1 MSAKT
6 LIAIIFMVL
15 VILSAIKIVFPQSAE
30 EIPSINAIDRAV
42 GKANNEF
49 GFKLFSGIV
58 KEDFGDNI
66 FISPLSASMALA
78 MTYNGARGETQ
89 KGMAEA
95 LSIENI
101 NTNELNKSYKNLKK
115 VLEESDPEVKLT
127 ISNSLWARK
136 GMKFKDEFLTVNKNY
151 FDAYLEYL
159 NFSDPSATNVINKWV
174 DKSTNG
180 LIDKIVEEIP
190 GNAILYL
197 INTIYFKGKWT
208 KQFDKKLTTERT
220 FHLLEG
226 TKKHPMMSQ
235 SGKYQYLATPSFQ
248 AVRLPYVGM
257 QYINKQPLGFYIF
270 LPSESSYI
278 KDFLREFNIDNWQ
291 TWIKEFRYM
300 DGDIVIPR
308 FKLEWEKSLASVL
321 MSIGMAQA
329 FDENSADFS
338 GMLDTHAYAN
348 VYIDDVLQKT
358 FIEVD
363 EEGTEAAAVTSVTMA
378 LTSAPP
384 MQRERFRMVVD
395 RPFFCAIED
404 NRTGA
409 ILFMGVV
416 VNPK

>member
-1 MSAKT
+1 MSAKA
-6 LIAIIFMVL
+6 LLAIIFMMI
-15 VILSAIKIVFPQSAE
+15 VILSTIKIVFPQSTE
-30 EIPSINAIDRAV
+30 EIPSIDAIDRAV

-66 FISPLSASMALA
+66 FISPFSASVALA

-89 KGMAEA
+89 EGMANA

-101 NTNELNKSYKNLKK
+101 NTNELNKSYQNLKK
-115 VLEESDPEVKLT
+115 VLEESDPKVKLT
-127 ISNSLWARK
+127 ISNSLWAKK

-159 NFSDPSATNVINKWV
+159 NFGDPNATNIINEWV

-180 LIDKIVEEIP
+180 LIDKIVEKIP

-197 INTIYFKGKWT
+197 INAIYFKGKWT
-208 KQFDKKLTTERT
+208 DQFDKNLTTEKT

-226 TKKHPMMSQ
+226 SKNHPMMSQ
-235 SGKYQYLATPSFQ
+235 SGKYLYLATPSFQ
-248 AVRLPYVGM
+248 AVRLPYG
-257 QYINKQPLGFYIF
+257 NKQFGMYVF
-270 LPSESSYI
+270 LPSESSNI
-278 KDFLREFNIDNWQ
+278 RDFLREFNIDNWQ
-291 TWIKEFRYM
+291 TWIKEFRHM

-321 MSIGMAQA
+321 KSIGMAQA
-329 FDENSADFS
+329 FDGNSADFN
-338 GMLDTHAYAN
+338 GMLDTYAYAN

-378 LTSAPP
+378 LTSATPV
-384 MQRERFRMVVD
+384 QRKRFQMVVD

-404 NRTGA
+404 NKTGA

>member
-1 MSAKT
+1 MSAKA
-6 LIAIIFMVL
+6 LIAIIFMML

-30 EIPSINAIDRAV
+30 EIASIDAIDRAV

-89 KGMAEA
+89 EGMAEA

-101 NTNELNKSYKNLKK
+101 NTNELNKSYQNLKK
-115 VLEESDPEVKLT
+115 VLEESDPKVKLT

-159 NFSDPSATNVINKWV
+159 NFGDPNATNIINKWV

-180 LIDKIVEEIP
+180 LIEKIVEKIP

-197 INTIYFKGKWT
+197 INAIYFKGKWT
-208 KQFDKKLTTERT
+208 EQFDKKLTTERT

-226 TKKHPMMSQ
+226 TKNHPMMSQ

-248 AVRLPYVGM
+248 AVRLPYG
-257 QYINKQPLGFYIF
+257 NKQFGLYFF

-278 KDFLREFNIDNWQ
+278 KDLLREVNIDNWQ

-321 MSIGMAQA
+321 ESIGMAQA

-338 GMLDTHAYAN
+338 GMLDAHTYAN

-384 MQRERFRMVVD
+384 MQRERFLMVVD

-404 NRTGA
+404 NKTGA

>member
-1 MSAKT
+1 MEYEMSAKA
-6 LIAIIFMVL
+6 LIALIFMML

-30 EIPSINAIDRAV
+30 EIASIDAIDRAV

-101 NTNELNKSYKNLKK
+101 NINELNKSYQNLKK
-115 VLEESDPEVKLT
+115 VLEESDPKVKLT

-159 NFSDPSATNVINKWV
+159 NFGDPNATNIINKWV

-180 LIDKIVEEIP
+180 LIEKIVEKIP

-197 INTIYFKGKWT
+197 INAIYFKGKWT

-226 TKKHPMMSQ
+226 SKNHPMMSQ

-248 AVRLPYVGM
+248 AVRLPYG
-257 QYINKQPLGFYIF
+257 NKQFGLYIF

-278 KDFLREFNIDNWQ
+278 KDFLREVNIDNWQ

-308 FKLEWEKSLASVL
+308 FKLEWEKSLASNRW
-321 MSIGMAQA
+321 QA
-329 FDENSADFS
+329 YLSPLEWPKHSTRIQQI
-338 GMLDTHAYAN
+338 L
-348 VYIDDVLQKT
+348 
-358 FIEVD
+358 
-363 EEGTEAAAVTSVTMA
+363 
-378 LTSAPP
+378 
-384 MQRERFRMVVD
+384 VV
-395 RPFFCAIED
+395 C
-404 NRTGA
+404 
-409 ILFMGVV
+409 
-416 VNPK
+416 